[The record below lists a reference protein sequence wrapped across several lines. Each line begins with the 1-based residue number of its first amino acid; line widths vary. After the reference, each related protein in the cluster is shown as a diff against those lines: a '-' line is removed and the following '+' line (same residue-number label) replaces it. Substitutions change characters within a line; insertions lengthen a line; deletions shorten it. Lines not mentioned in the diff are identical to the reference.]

1 MTIIDNLR
9 SYRLLGMAIFDWVV
23 TLVSAIIIIY
33 VFNLN
38 WKVVLLAIIPLSI
51 LSHAIFQT
59 ETTMMKYY
67 NENALV
73 KICVVLLFLIST
85 TAKIT

>member
-1 MTIIDNLR
+1 MSIINNLR

-23 TLVSAIIIIY
+23 TLVSAIIVIY

-38 WKVVLLAIIPLSI
+38 WTIVLLAIIPLTI

-59 ETTMMKYY
+59 ETTLMRYY
-67 NENALV
+67 NESV
-73 KICVVLLFLIST
+73 IIKIIVVLLFLAST

>member
-23 TLVSAIIIIY
+23 TLVSAIILIY

-67 NENALV
+67 NESILV
-73 KICVVLLFLIST
+73 KIIVVLLFLVST